1 MTEGRLL
8 AVLGP
13 TGYTGRLVVAEARRA
28 GQPVRLVGRRRE
40 ALETLAGEGDEI
52 AVADARDEGALRSAF
67 EGAFAVASCAGPF
80 LELGPAPVAAAI
92 GAGAHYLDSSG
103 EQAWARLLAERCGE
117 QARERG
123 VAVLPCFGFDYVP
136 GDLAAR
142 LAAEGLEPLDELIA
156 AYSVSD
162 ASGSRGTKRTAA
174 RILAQPFVAFV
185 DGELVPAR
193 FGATTRSVRFPFGD
207 RMVAEWC
214 GTEPLTVPR
223 HTRVRTVRSFVRAPA
238 SARRLGPLLPLA
250 APLVRLVARFAAVG
264 PSEEARAGAR
274 FAVVAE
280 ARGPAGGRRVTLTG
294 SDMYLLTA
302 RALVAGAALLRA
314 GEGRASGVVAPA
326 EAFDARRLLARLDP
340 LCRLDSAEPLS

>member
-1 MTEGRLL
+1 MTAGQLL

-28 GQPVRLVGRRRE
+28 GLPLRLVGRRRE
-40 ALETLAGEGDEI
+40 ALEALAGAGDEL

-67 EGAFAVASCAGPF
+67 SGAFAVASCAGPF
-80 LELGPAPVAAAI
+80 LELGPAPVGAAI
-92 GAGAHYLDSSG
+92 GADAHYLDSSG
-103 EQAWARLLAERCGE
+103 EQAWVRLLQERFGE
-117 QARERG
+117 PARERG

-142 LAAEGLEPLDELIA
+142 LAAEGLEPLDELIV

-174 RILAQPFVAFV
+174 RILAQPLVAFV
-185 DGELVPAR
+185 DGRLVGTR

-207 RMVAEWC
+207 RTVVEWC

-223 HTRVRTVRSFVRAPA
+223 HTRVQTVRSFVRAPA
-238 SARRLGPLLPLA
+238 AARRFGWLLPLA
-250 APLVRLVARFAAVG
+250 APLVRVAARFAAMG
-264 PSEEARAGAR
+264 PPEEARAGAR

-302 RALVAGAALLRA
+302 RALVAGAALLLA

-326 EAFDARRLLARLDP
+326 EAFDARRLLARLEP
-340 LCRLDSAEPLS
+340 LCRLESAETLG